1 MKTLKKKF
9 KEYDKLLDIIKSVIG
24 DKSENNNNND
34 SSLTISKK
42 EIDNMLLD
50 TKNLLDSF
58 EFDNAK
64 KVVEGLLDFNINNEI
79 KNKLNKINNC
89 IDKLEIEESL
99 KLINEIVE
107 GC

>member
-9 KEYDKLLDIIKSVIG
+9 KEYDKLLDIIKNVIG
-24 DKSENNNNND
+24 DKSEN
-34 SSLTISKK
+34 
-42 EIDNMLLD
+42 
-50 TKNLLDSF
+50 
-58 EFDNAK
+58 
-64 KVVEGLLDFNINNEI
+64 
-79 KNKLNKINNC
+79 INNC